1 MLQKLRVWTRAQRRA
16 RFAEFLPAQRPL
28 RIVDLG
34 GTVPFWR
41 GWGLKPE
48 DQLHITLIN
57 NHHIDTTAAG
67 FGNQGSQIVNRVF
80 DANDVTTKYLASFDL
95 IFSNSFLE
103 HLDSRQAQAHLA
115 AKICDSGKPYFIQ
128 VPNKNS
134 PVDPHFPTPLAPF
147 FAIYPRSVQAA
158 LLTRS
163 RLGSGAKSTD
173 INDAMERMRFYN
185 PLGLNDMRTLFPVAN
200 FAIERPLGVPMS
212 ILAWRDNW
220 PVAAANKNSAP
231 PTAEVA

>member
-1 MLQKLRVWTRAQRRA
+1 MLQKLRAWTRAQRRA
-16 RFAEFLPAQRPL
+16 RFSEFLPAQRQL

-41 GWGLKPE
+41 GWGLTPQ
-48 DQLHITLIN
+48 DQLRITLIN

-67 FGNQGSQIVNRVF
+67 FGDQGSQIINRVF
-80 DANDVTTKYLASFDL
+80 DANDVTTDYLASFDL

-103 HLDSRQAQAHLA
+103 HLDSRQAQARLA
-115 AKICDSGKPYFIQ
+115 AKICDSGKPFFIQ

-147 FAIYPRSVQAA
+147 FAIYPRKVQAA
-158 LLTRS
+158 LLTRG
-163 RLGSGAKSTD
+163 RFGSGAKSAD
-173 INDAMERMRFYN
+173 MNDAMERMRFYN
-185 PLGLNDMRTLFPVAN
+185 PLGLNDMRALFPVAN

-212 ILAWRDNW
+212 VLAWRDNW
-220 PVAAANKNSAP
+220 PVAAANKNTAP

>member
-1 MLQKLRVWTRAQRRA
+1 MLQKLRAWTRAQRRA

-41 GWGLKPE
+41 GWGLKLE
-48 DQLHITLIN
+48 DQLHIPLIN

-67 FGNQGSQIVNRVF
+67 FCNQGSQIINRVF
-80 DANDVTTKYLASFDL
+80 DANDVTTDCLALFDL

-103 HLDSRQAQAHLA
+103 HLGSRQAQARLA
-115 AKICDSGKPYFIQ
+115 AKICDSGKPFFIQ

-134 PVDPHFPTPLAPF
+134 PVDPHFPSPLAPF
-147 FAIYPRSVQAA
+147 FAIYPRRVQAA
-158 LLTRS
+158 LLRRS

-173 INDAMERMRFYN
+173 LNDAMERMRFYN

-212 ILAWRDNW
+212 VLAWRDNW
-220 PVAAANKNSAP
+220 SGAAAHKNTAP